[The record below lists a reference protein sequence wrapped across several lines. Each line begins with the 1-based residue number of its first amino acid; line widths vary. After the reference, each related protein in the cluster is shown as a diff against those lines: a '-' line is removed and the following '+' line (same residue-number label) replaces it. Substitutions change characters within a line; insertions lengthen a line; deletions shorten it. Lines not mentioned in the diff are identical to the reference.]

1 MRSAALNKVIGQ
13 VPAIDIDSVEEV
25 QTIMRGCVTDHNIIL
40 HLISEHVT
48 SVSGDENHF
57 PIAPGT
63 MIDDMVRL
71 LSDE

>member
-13 VPAIDIDSVEEV
+13 VPALDNDSVEELW
-25 QTIMRGCVTDHNIIL
+25 TIISSGGVTSHRNLIIE
-40 HLISEHVT
+40 HLT

-57 PIAPGT
+57 SIAPGT